1 MKYRDILKNKEKQ
14 LRSEIEEAKDT
25 AEVKKLGE
33 TLKAILEEL
42 REIDKCY
49 DSPEKEQEP
58 KEKEPKEKADR
69 SFLESENYFANSKII
84 GSFEQNR
91 SSKSAR
97 NIEYREAFK
106 EYILSG
112 KTIPK
117 ELRAS
122 STTNDVLSVIPVELV
137 NRIVEKMDNTGMI
150 LPEITK
156 TSYAAG
162 ITIPTSTTKPVAT
175 WVNEG
180 ASSDK
185 QKKTTASIT
194 FTYHKIRCEVSVSM
208 EVSTMALSAFEAKFV
223 ENVSQAMIKAIE
235 EAIINGDGN
244 NKPKGILQE
253 NAPQNQIIKT
263 ANGELTYEKLCEIEA
278 AIPAQYEA
286 TAKYCMSK
294 PTFLKWQ
301 AMADKN
307 GQPIA
312 RINYGINGKPERTL
326 LGREVI
332 IAPYVSNLEPTK
344 TNTFMFAF
352 DFSDYILNTIYD
364 LGISKQQD
372 WETEDFRTKAVMSVD
387 GKAVS
392 VESLVKVTNDKK

>member
-1 MKYRDILKNKEKQ
+1 MTYRDILKNKEKQ
-14 LRSEIEEAKDT
+14 LRGEIQEAKDT
-25 AEVKKLGE
+25 AEVKQLGE

-42 REIDKCY
+42 KEIDECY
-49 DSPEKEQEP
+49 DNTKKE
-58 KEKEPKEKADR
+58 KEKEPEPEEDSER
-69 SFLESENYFANSKII
+69 SFLGSQNYFTNSKIM
-84 GSFEQNR
+84 GSFGQN
-91 SSKSAR
+91 SSFKNAK

-106 EYILSG
+106 EYIMSG
-112 KTIPK
+112 KIIPK
-117 ELRAS
+117 ELRDS
-122 STTNDVLSVIPVELV
+122 SLTTDVSSVIPVELV
-137 NRIVEKMDNTGMI
+137 NKIIEKMDNTGMI

-162 ITIPTSTTKPVAT
+162 ITVPTSTTKPIAT

-185 QKKTTASIT
+185 QKKATASIT

-235 EAIINGDGN
+235 EAIINGDGK

-253 NAPQNQIIKT
+253 NAPQNQTIKIV
-263 ANGELTYEKLCEIEA
+263 NGELTYEKLCEIEA
-278 AIPAQYEA
+278 AIPVEYEA

-301 AMADKN
+301 SMTDKT

-332 IAPYVSNLEPTK
+332 IAPYVENLEPTK

-372 WETEDFRTKAVMSVD
+372 WETEDLRTKAVMSVD

>member
-1 MKYRDILKNKEKQ
+1 MTYRDILKNKEKQ

-25 AEVKKLGE
+25 AEVKQLGE

-42 REIDKCY
+42 KEIDESY
-49 DSPEKEQEP
+49 DNTKKEKEKEQGPE
-58 KEKEPKEKADR
+58 EDAER
-69 SFLESENYFANSKII
+69 SFLGSQNYFTNSKII
-84 GSFEQNR
+84 GSFEQNS
-91 SSKSAR
+91 SSKNAK

-117 ELRAS
+117 ELRDS
-122 STTNDVLSVIPVELV
+122 SLTTDVSSVIPVELV
-137 NRIVEKMDNTGMI
+137 NKIVEKMDNTGMI
-150 LPEITK
+150 LPEVTK

-162 ITIPTSTTKPVAT
+162 ITVPTSTTKPVAT

-185 QKKTTASIT
+185 QKKTTTSIT

-235 EAIINGDGN
+235 EAIINGDGK

-253 NAPQNQIIKT
+253 NAPQNQTIKIV
-263 ANGELTYEKLCEIEA
+263 NGELTYEKLCEIEA
-278 AIPAQYEA
+278 AIPVEYEA

-301 AMADKN
+301 SMTDKT

-332 IAPYVSNLEPTK
+332 IAPYVDNLEPTK
-344 TNTFMFAF
+344 TSTFMFAF
-352 DFSDYILNTIYD
+352 DFSDYILNTI
-364 LGISKQQD
+364 LGN
-372 WETEDFRTKAVMSVD
+372 RRP
-387 GKAVS
+387 
-392 VESLVKVTNDKK
+392 